1 MWEAIAQMAGVIF
14 LFLAIYLIPII
25 AILLGIGG
33 LIAIIKKL

>member
-1 MWEAIAQMAGVIF
+1 MWEAIMQMAGVIF